1 MRHSFKNA
9 QIELTVILIILQ
21 LLLSPL
27 LFKNVIQAE
36 TAKPRVLFLSSYSQ
50 SFESD
55 PQKIEGAQ
63 SVFQGDYDMDV
74 EYMDS
79 KRFETPENK
88 ALFYQLLKYKL
99 SNIAPYD
106 AIIVADDYA
115 LQFALDFQD
124 DLFKE
129 IPIVFIG
136 INDKQRAVEAADRE
150 NIAGIWEETS
160 LVENIELAIHFNPKA
175 AKVMAIVDSTIT
187 GQGDQKQFEESMLAF
202 PDLQPEILNVSNYNS
217 FDEVASILEGLDDDT
232 ILLFLSMNQAEDG
245 VFMPLDDQFEFLKNH
260 TNIPVYRASL
270 VC

>member
-1 MRHSFKNA
+1 MRHSFKNS
-9 QIELTVILIILQ
+9 QIELTVILTILQ

-27 LFKNVIQAE
+27 FLKNVIQAE
-36 TAKPRVLFLSSYSQ
+36 TVNPRVLFLSSYSQ

-55 PQKIEGAQ
+55 PQKIEGAL

-88 ALFYQLLKYKL
+88 ALFYQLLQYKL
-99 SNIAPYD
+99 SNVAPYD

-136 INDKQRAVEAADRE
+136 INDK
-150 NIAGIWEETS
+150 NWLFILI
-160 LVENIELAIHFNPKA
+160 
-175 AKVMAIVDSTIT
+175 
-187 GQGDQKQFEESMLAF
+187 QKQQKLWQ
-202 PDLQPEILNVSNYNS
+202 L
-217 FDEVASILEGLDDDT
+217 SILQLLVKAIRSSSKNQCWHFT
-232 ILLFLSMNQAEDG
+232 IYSQKF
-245 VFMPLDDQFEFLKNH
+245 
-260 TNIPVYRASL
+260 
-270 VC
+270 